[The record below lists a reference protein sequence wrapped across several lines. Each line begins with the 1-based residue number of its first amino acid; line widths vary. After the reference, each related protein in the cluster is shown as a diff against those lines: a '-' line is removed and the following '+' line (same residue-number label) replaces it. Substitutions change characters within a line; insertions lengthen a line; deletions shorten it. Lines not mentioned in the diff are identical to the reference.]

1 MTLDAED
8 IMLTICVMLFDYY
21 YIVHINKMYVQ
32 YNMCI
37 IIYNTNILCI
47 NHLVDCVTPLYQY
60 PKMFVNDLEND
71 IKILICHLI

>member
-1 MTLDAED
+1 
-8 IMLTICVMLFDYY
+8 
-21 YIVHINKMYVQ
+21 MYVQ